1 MADPFALSTFNWC
14 QDVDHYCGEK
24 TCGRL
29 LAHKPYRKPSM
40 PTNTLHEHHLW
51 QAGEE
56 ESMMGQRLVGGDEA
70 SIVSRPMPGSNSM
83 TSLPQYTS
91 AAPPVSYQQPHRS
104 EVPAAQKLLRLDAT
118 DDNNHI
124 SNATHGTP
132 EVVAW
137 PSAPGH
143 EPVGAHADDE
153 QMDQSIAGRE
163 DERRSDGK
171 EATAREAVLA

>member
-56 ESMMGQRLVGGDEA
+56 ESMMGQRIVGGEEA
-70 SIVSRPMPGSNSM
+70 SIVSRPMPGSDSM
-83 TSLPQYTS
+83 TSLSQYTN
-91 AAPPVSYQQPHRS
+91 AAPPVSYQQQS
-104 EVPAAQKLLRLDAT
+104 DVPVAQKRLRLDAT
-118 DDNNHI
+118 DNTNF
-124 SNATHGTP
+124 SNTTHGTP

-137 PSAPGH
+137 PSAPRH
-143 EPVGAHADDE
+143 EPVGDE
-153 QMDQSIAGRE
+153 QIDQSIVGRE
-163 DERRSDGK
+163 DGRSDGK
-171 EATAREAVLA
+171 EATARGAVLA